1 MKSGQSKLKSPHV
14 KKNYENETEN
24 VWTRNF
30 FSFISLKISSKY
42 SNIYN
47 LKNKMKLES

>member
-24 VWTRNF
+24 VWTRNVF
-30 FSFISLKISSKY
+30 FHL
-42 SNIYN
+42 
-47 LKNKMKLES
+47 LL